1 MTQDEIIELARRAG
15 FGDGIVEFIGVKTFQ
30 AFSKLVAEK
39 EREACAKLCEEQMQ
53 GKSIWIEGA
62 KACSLVIR
70 ARGQA

>member
-1 MTQDEIIELARRAG
+1 MTEQDVFDMAREVCGKWPR
-15 FGDGIVEFIGVKTFQ
+15 FMSNPNLQ
-30 AFSKLVAEK
+30 AFAKLVAEK

-62 KACSLVIR
+62 RACSLVIR